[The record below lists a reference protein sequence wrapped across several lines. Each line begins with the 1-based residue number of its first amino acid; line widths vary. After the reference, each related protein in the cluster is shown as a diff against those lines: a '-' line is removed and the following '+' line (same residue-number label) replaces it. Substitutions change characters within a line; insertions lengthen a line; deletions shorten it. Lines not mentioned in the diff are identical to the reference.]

1 MPCLLVIP
9 AFREGDRL
17 PPFLRELVAELER
30 TGLACEVLVVDDG
43 SGAGEQRRLDE
54 CVTSLRFRCPRLLAP
69 LLLPR
74 NRGKGGAVRAGWEQL
89 TTHEWVGFV
98 DADGAIPVAE
108 VCRLLR
114 LALDSPGLSA
124 LFASRVKML
133 GKSIER
139 SELRHFLGRIFAFL
153 VGVSIWPNVY
163 DSQCGLKLIRSSVY
177 RRIAPWLQ
185 EEGFCFDVELLAAL
199 LAAGA
204 EIIEVPIDWQ
214 HQPGSKLSL
223 LRESYRM
230 FRGVL
235 RIRARARSWG
245 CNRHLFGKK

>member
-1 MPCLLVIP
+1 MQCLLVIP
-9 AFREGDRL
+9 AFRENDRL
-17 PPFLRELVAELER
+17 PPFLRELMVELER
-30 TGLACEVLVVDDG
+30 AGFGCDVLVVDDG
-43 SGAGEQRRLDE
+43 SSPGEQRRLE
-54 CVTSLRFRCPRLLAP
+54 EWVAALRSRYPRLLKP
-69 LLLPR
+69 LFLPR

-98 DADGAIPVAE
+98 DADGAIPVSE

-114 LALDSPGLSA
+114 LALESPAPSA
-124 LFASRVKML
+124 LFATRVKML

-139 SELRHFLGRIFAFL
+139 SELRHLLGRIFALL
-153 VGVSIWPNVY
+153 VDVTISPNVY

-177 RRIAPWLQ
+177 QRIESRLH
-185 EEGFCFDVELLAAL
+185 EDGFCFDVELLGAL
-199 LAAGA
+199 LATGA
-204 EIIEVPIDWQ
+204 EVIEVPIDWK

-235 RIRARARSWG
+235 RIR
-245 CNRHLFGKK
+245 